1 MSYLVPVILLSSF
14 VLALVKRVSFYD
26 SLTEGIKDA
35 LLLTLKLCPNLVAV
49 FMAISLMQASGLSS
63 MLANLVSPI
72 FLYLGIPKELLEL
85 IILRPLSGSGSLALL
100 ESIYA
105 TYGVDSYLSVSASII
120 MGSTETIFYVVGV
133 YFQGERDKK
142 TGLAI
147 PITLF
152 ASFIGVI
159 VACAIARIIV

>member
-1 MSYLVPVILLSSF
+1 MSYLIPIILISSF
-14 VLALVKRVSFYD
+14 VLTLVKRVSFYD
-26 SLTEGIKDA
+26 SLTEGIKEA
-35 LLLTLKLCPNLVAV
+35 LTLTVKLCPNLVAV
-49 FMAISLMQASGLSS
+49 FTAISLMQTSGLSS
-63 MLANLVSPI
+63 MLANLISPL

-85 IILRPLSGSGSLALL
+85 IILRPLSGSGSLAVL

-120 MGSTETIFYVVGV
+120 MGSTETIFYVVSV

-147 PITLF
+147 PIALIS
-152 ASFIGVI
+152 SFIGVV
-159 VACAIARIIV
+159 VACAVARVII